1 MKNRTL
7 LCGLIVGLTTS
18 VAIAQ
23 ETAAPPPPPPDPHAQ
38 LLRDARRYGQELR
51 AENQQRLNDFRRDRN
66 RQVALLNNAKAELAR
81 EEARSNRLKTAFD
94 QNERE
99 LEQLSETLRIRVGD
113 MGELFGVVR
122 QVAGDSK
129 GIIDA
134 SLISAQF
141 PERGDVASRL
151 AQIKGLPSISDLN
164 DLRELLLTEMVES
177 GRIPRFRTEIAAANG
192 EPINAEVVRVGSFNV
207 IYGDEF
213 LRYNQTNRSLSI
225 LPRQPERRY
234 RSMAEDL
241 FDAAPG
247 EQIAMAV
254 DPSRG
259 SLLSAI
265 IDAPNAWER
274 VQQGKLVGYIII
286 VLGILG
292 ILIAIER
299 WMTLT
304 TVGKKMRAQLRQK
317 APDPGNA
324 LGRILSV
331 YHDNKDIDTETLELK
346 LDEAILKET
355 PKLEKRQGFIKI
367 LAAVAPLL
375 GLLGTV
381 TGMIETFQ
389 MITLF
394 GTGDPKL
401 MAGGISQAL
410 VTTML
415 GLFVAIPLVLL
426 HSFIASKSKTLIEIL
441 EEQSAGMIASHSER
455 GL

>member
-1 MKNRTL
+1 MKKQIL
-7 LCGLIVGLTTS
+7 LSSILLGL
-18 VAIAQ
+18 VAV
-23 ETAAPPPPPPDPHAQ
+23 TAAGQEAAPPPPPDPHAQ
-38 LLRDARRYGQELR
+38 LLRDVQRYGQQVR
-51 AENQQRLNDFRRDRN
+51 AENQQRLNEFMRERN
-66 RQVALLNNAKAELAR
+66 RQQALLNNALAELAR
-81 EEARSNRLKTAFD
+81 EDARSNRLKNQFD
-94 QNERE
+94 TNERQ
-99 LEQLSETLRIRVGD
+99 LEELSETLRIRVGD

-129 GIIDA
+129 GVVDD

-141 PERGDVASRL
+141 PDRGDVASRL
-151 AQIKGLPSISDLN
+151 AQIRGLPSISDLN
-164 DLRELLLTEMVES
+164 DLRQLLLEEMVES
-177 GRIPRFRTEIAAANG
+177 GRVSRFRTDVAGADG
-192 EPINAEVVRVGSFNV
+192 RPFSTEVVRVGSFNAIV
-207 IYGDEF
+207 DDEF
-213 LRYNQTNRSLSI
+213 LKYTQKTRSLSI
-225 LPRQPERRY
+225 LPRQPEGRY

-241 FDAAPG
+241 FDAGPG
-247 EQIAMAV
+247 DVVGMAI

-259 SLLSAI
+259 ALLNAI
-265 IDAPNAWER
+265 IDAPTAWER
-274 VQQGKLVGYIII
+274 IQQGREVGFIII
-286 VLGILG
+286 FLGILG
-292 ILIAIER
+292 ILISVER
-299 WMTLT
+299 MMTLS
-304 TVGKKMRAQLRQK
+304 GSGRKIHSQLK
-317 APDPGNA
+317 SATADPDNA

-389 MITLF
+389 QITLF

-426 HSFIASKSKTLIEIL
+426 HSFVASKSKTLIEIL
-441 EEQSAGMIASHSER
+441 EEQSAGLIAAHSEKS
-455 GL
+455 L

>member
-1 MKNRTL
+1 MKKQIL
-7 LCGLIVGLTTS
+7 LTSILLGL
-18 VAIAQ
+18 VAVTAAAQ
-23 ETAAPPPPPPDPHAQ
+23 EAAPPPDPHAQ
-38 LLRDARRYGQELR
+38 LLRDVQRYGQQVR
-51 AENQQRLNDFRRDRN
+51 AENQQRLNEFMRERN
-66 RQVALLNNAKAELAR
+66 RQQALLNNARAELAR
-81 EEARSNRLKTAFD
+81 EEARSNRLKNQFD
-94 QNERE
+94 TNERE

-129 GIIDA
+129 GIVDN

-141 PERGDVASRL
+141 PDRGDVASRL
-151 AQIKGLPSISDLN
+151 AQIRGLPSISDLN
-164 DLRELLLTEMVES
+164 DLRLLLLQEMVES
-177 GRIPRFRTEIAAANG
+177 GRISRFRTDVAGADG
-192 EPINAEVVRVGSFNV
+192 QPINTFVVRVGSFNAIV
-207 IYGDEF
+207 DDEF
-213 LRYNQTNRSLSI
+213 LRYNEKTRSLSI
-225 LPRQPERRY
+225 LPRQPEGRY
-234 RSMAEDL
+234 RNMAEDL
-241 FDAAPG
+241 FDAGPG
-247 EQIAMAV
+247 EIVGMAV

-259 SLLSAI
+259 ALLSAI
-265 IDAPNAWER
+265 IDAPTAWER
-274 VQQGKLVGYIII
+274 IQQGRQVGYIII
-286 VLGILG
+286 FLGILG
-292 ILIAIER
+292 ILISVER
-299 WMTLT
+299 MMTLA
-304 TVGKKMRAQLRQK
+304 GSGRKIRSQLRSGT
-317 APDPGNA
+317 PDPDNA

-355 PKLEKRQGFIKI
+355 PALEKRQGFIKI

-389 MITLF
+389 QITLF

-426 HSFIASKSKTLIEIL
+426 HSFVASKSKILIEIL
-441 EEQSAGMIASHSER
+441 EEQSAGLIAAHSEKS
-455 GL
+455 L

>member
-1 MKNRTL
+1 MKKQIL
-7 LCGLIVGLTTS
+7 LTS
-18 VAIAQ
+18 VMLGLVAVTAAAQ
-23 ETAAPPPPPPDPHAQ
+23 EATPPPPPPDPHAQ
-38 LLRDARRYGQELR
+38 LLRDVQRYGQQVR
-51 AENQQRLNDFRRDRN
+51 AENQQRLNEFMRERN
-66 RQVALLNNAKAELAR
+66 RQQAMLNNARAELAR
-81 EEARSNRLKTAFD
+81 EEARSNRLKNQFD
-94 QNERE
+94 TNERE

-129 GIIDA
+129 GVVDS

-141 PERGDVASRL
+141 PDRGDVASRL
-151 AQIKGLPSISDLN
+151 AQIRGLPSISDLN
-164 DLRELLLTEMVES
+164 DLRQLLLEEMVES
-177 GRIPRFRTEIAAANG
+177 GRISRFRTDVAGADG
-192 EPINAEVVRVGSFNV
+192 QPINTFVVRVGSFNAIV
-207 IYGDEF
+207 DDEF
-213 LRYNQTNRSLSI
+213 LKYNESTRSLSI
-225 LPRQPERRY
+225 LPRQPEGRY
-234 RSMAEDL
+234 RNMAEDL
-241 FDAAPG
+241 FDAGPG
-247 EQIAMAV
+247 EIVGMAV

-259 SLLSAI
+259 ALLSAI
-265 IDAPNAWER
+265 IDAPTAWER
-274 VQQGKLVGYIII
+274 IQQGRQVGYIII
-286 VLGILG
+286 FLGILG
-292 ILIAIER
+292 ILISVER
-299 WMTLT
+299 MMTLS
-304 TVGKKMRAQLRQK
+304 GSGRKIRSQLRSGT
-317 APDPGNA
+317 PDPDNA

-355 PKLEKRQGFIKI
+355 PALEKRQGFIKI

-389 MITLF
+389 QITLF

-426 HSFIASKSKTLIEIL
+426 HSFVASKSKILIEIL
-441 EEQSAGMIASHSER
+441 EEQSAGLIAAHSEKS
-455 GL
+455 L

>member
-1 MKNRTL
+1 MKKQIL
-7 LCGLIVGLTTS
+7 LSSILLGL
-18 VAIAQ
+18 VAV
-23 ETAAPPPPPPDPHAQ
+23 TAAGQEAAPPPPPDPHAQ
-38 LLRDARRYGQELR
+38 LLRDVQRYGQQVR
-51 AENQQRLNDFRRDRN
+51 AENQQRLNEFMRERN
-66 RQVALLNNAKAELAR
+66 RQQALLNNALAELAR
-81 EEARSNRLKTAFD
+81 EDARSNRLKNQFD
-94 QNERE
+94 TNERQ
-99 LEQLSETLRIRVGD
+99 LEELSETLRIRVGD

-129 GIIDA
+129 GVVDD

-141 PERGDVASRL
+141 PDRGDVASRL
-151 AQIKGLPSISDLN
+151 AQIRGLPSISDLN
-164 DLRELLLTEMVES
+164 DLRQLLLEEMVES
-177 GRIPRFRTEIAAANG
+177 GRVSRFRTDVAGADG
-192 EPINAEVVRVGSFNV
+192 RPFSTEVVRVGSFNAIV
-207 IYGDEF
+207 DDEF
-213 LRYNQTNRSLSI
+213 LKYTQKTRSLSI
-225 LPRQPERRY
+225 LPRQPEGRY

-241 FDAAPG
+241 FDAGPG
-247 EQIAMAV
+247 DVVGMAI

-259 SLLSAI
+259 ALLNAI
-265 IDAPNAWER
+265 IDAPTAWER
-274 VQQGKLVGYIII
+274 IQQGREVGFIII
-286 VLGILG
+286 FLGILG
-292 ILIAIER
+292 ILISVER
-299 WMTLT
+299 MMTLSSS
-304 TVGKKMRAQLRQK
+304 GRKIHSQLNNS
-317 APDPGNA
+317 ATADPNNA

-389 MITLF
+389 QITLF

-426 HSFIASKSKTLIEIL
+426 HSFVASKSKTLIEIL
-441 EEQSAGMIASHSER
+441 EEQSAGLIAAHSEKS
-455 GL
+455 L

>member
-1 MKNRTL
+1 MKRQLFLTSIML
-7 LCGLIVGLTTS
+7 GL
-18 VAIAQ
+18 VAMSAAAQ
-23 ETAAPPPPPPDPHAQ
+23 EAASPPPDPHAQ
-38 LLRDARRYGQELR
+38 LLRDVQRYGQQVG
-51 AENQQRLNDFRRDRN
+51 AENQQRLNEFMRERN
-66 RQVALLNNAKAELAR
+66 RQQALLNNARAELAR
-81 EEARSNRLKTAFD
+81 EEARSNRLKNQFD
-94 QNERE
+94 TYERE

-122 QVAGDSK
+122 QVAGDTK
-129 GIIDA
+129 GVIDG

-141 PERGDVASRL
+141 PDRGDVASRL
-151 AQIKGLPSISDLN
+151 AQIKGLPSIADLN
-164 DLRELLLTEMVES
+164 DLRQLLLQEMVES
-177 GRIPRFRTEIAAANG
+177 GRVSRFRLDIAGADGQPFNTD
-192 EPINAEVVRVGSFNV
+192 VVRVGSFNAIV
-207 IYGDEF
+207 GDEF
-213 LRYNQTNRSLSI
+213 LRYNQTTRSLSI
-225 LPRQPERRY
+225 LPRQPESRY
-234 RSMAEDL
+234 RSMADDL
-241 FDAAPG
+241 FDADPG
-247 EQIAMAV
+247 EIVAMAV

-259 SLLSAI
+259 ALLSAI
-265 IDAPNAWER
+265 IDAPTAWER
-274 VQQGKLVGYIII
+274 IQQGRQVGYIII
-286 VLGILG
+286 FLGILG
-292 ILIAIER
+292 ILISVER
-299 WMTLT
+299 MMTLSGSGRKIHAT
-304 TVGKKMRAQLRQK
+304 LRSGT
-317 APDPGNA
+317 PDPDNA

-331 YHDNKDIDTETLELK
+331 FHDNKDIDTETLELK

-355 PKLEKRQGFIKI
+355 PQLEKRQGFIKI

-426 HSFIASKSKTLIEIL
+426 HSFVASKSKILIEIL
-441 EEQSAGMIASHSER
+441 EEQSAGLIAAHSEK